1 MNPNTLSSTLI
12 NQALAF
18 GASSAGIANIEDLKK
33 MPSFRMMPLR
43 PHIDRVGAVENETG
57 LPEGV
62 VAWPE
67 GMKSVLVITYY
78 HPEDDKYMDC
88 WLDRKNPP
96 GNVKLAKIN
105 KQLKAWLEEHVPEI
119 TAIPMGYYVEKGG
132 IWLKDAAVAAG
143 LGVIGKNNILVTLR
157 FGPRVRI
164 RAMYLS
170 EDLPS
175 TGPIDWDPCAKC
187 PAPCRANCPQQ
198 AFAEKVYNSADYE
211 GLEKL
216 PGRTG
221 CYNLRRCDVQMGI
234 DEANEEKG
242 DIEVPGY
249 GIVHSVLTYCRV
261 CELSCPVGKV
271 VK

>member
-12 NQALAF
+12 NQTLAF

-43 PHIDRVGAVENETG
+43 PHIDRLGAVENETG

-88 WLDRKNPP
+88 WLDWKNPP

-119 TAIPMGYYVEKGG
+119 TAIPMGYYVESTTSSSRRASARVCASARCTSARTFPPPAPSIG
-132 IWLKDAAVAAG
+132 IRAQSARLRAARTVRSRPLPRRFMTAPTTKVWKSSPAAPAATTFAAVTCRWASTKPTKKKARSKF
-143 LGVIGKNNILVTLR
+143 LAT
-157 FGPRVRI
+157 
-164 RAMYLS
+164 A
-170 EDLPS
+170 PS
-175 TGPIDWDPCAKC
+175 IP
-187 PAPCRANCPQQ
+187 
-198 AFAEKVYNSADYE
+198 S
-211 GLEKL
+211 
-216 PGRTG
+216 
-221 CYNLRRCDVQMGI
+221 
-234 DEANEEKG
+234 
-242 DIEVPGY
+242 
-249 GIVHSVLTYCRV
+249 
-261 CELSCPVGKV
+261 
-271 VK
+271 

>member
-1 MNPNTLSSTLI
+1 MNVRTLSSYLI
-12 NQALAF
+12 NKALEF

-33 MPSFRMMPLR
+33 MPSFRMMPIR
-43 PHIDRVGAVENETG
+43 PHIERVGAVENETG

-67 GMKSVLVITYY
+67 GMKSVLVITYL

-88 WLDRKNPP
+88 WLDWKNPP
-96 GNVKLAKIN
+96 GNVKLAKII
-105 KQLKAWLEEHVPEI
+105 KSVKEWLQEAVPEVE
-119 TAIPMGYYVEKGG
+119 AIPMNYYVEKGG
-132 IWLKDAAVAAG
+132 IWLKDAAVTAG
-143 LGVIGKNNILVTLR
+143 LGVLGKNNLLVTPR
-157 FGPRVRI
+157 FGPRVRL

-175 TGPIDWDPCAKC
+175 TGPMNWDPCADC

-198 AFAEKVYNSADYE
+198 AFAETIYDPKDYE

-221 CYNLRRCDVQMGI
+221 CYSLMQCDKQMAI
-234 DEANEEKG
+234 DEANEETG
-242 DIEVPGY
+242 EIELPGY
-249 GIVHSVLTYCRV
+249 GTYHSVLTYCRK
-261 CELSCPVGKV
+261 CELSCPVGKQTL
-271 VK
+271 